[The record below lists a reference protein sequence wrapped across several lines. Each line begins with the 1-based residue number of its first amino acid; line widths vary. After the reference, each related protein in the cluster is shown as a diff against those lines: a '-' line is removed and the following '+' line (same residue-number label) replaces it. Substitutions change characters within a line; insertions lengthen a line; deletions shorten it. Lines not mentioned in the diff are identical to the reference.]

1 MIQLFNVTKAYG
13 PGAEALRGVSLDI
26 RKGEFVFL
34 VGPSGAGKTTL
45 MRLVYRDELPT
56 SGHVVIDGRN
66 IERLSASRVPY
77 LRRSVGV
84 VFQDF
89 KLIESRTVSANV
101 AFALQVTGAPGQE
114 VAEKTNRA
122 LELMGLRHK
131 AILYP
136 NQISAGEKQRACIAR
151 ALVNDPAI
159 LVTDEPTGNLDPELA
174 LDIMRIFMEINNR
187 GTTVVMATHNHHLV
201 ERFGRRVVHLV
212 AGRVISDECKTA
224 REIV

>member
-1 MIQLFNVTKAYG
+1 MIQLFNVTKSYG
-13 PGAEALRGVSLDI
+13 PGADALRGVSLDI

-34 VGPSGAGKTTL
+34 IGPSGAGKTTL
-45 MRLVYRDELPT
+45 MRLVYREELPT

-89 KLIESRTVSANV
+89 KLIESRTVAENV
-101 AFALQVTGAPGQE
+101 AFALRVTGAPDAE
-114 VAEKTNRA
+114 VNDKTRAA

-131 AILYP
+131 ANLYP
-136 NQISAGEKQRACIAR
+136 SQVSAGEKQRTCIAR

-159 LVTDEPTGNLDPELA
+159 LITDEPTGNLDPELA
-174 LDIMRIFMEINNR
+174 LDIMRVFMEINNR
-187 GTTVVMATHNHHLV
+187 GTTVLMATHNHQLV
-201 ERFGRRVVHLV
+201 EQFGRRVVHLV
-212 AGRVISDECKTA
+212 AGRIISDENRTVKEA
-224 REIV
+224 A

>member
-1 MIQLFNVTKAYG
+1 MIQLFNVTKHYASG
-13 PGAEALRGVSLDI
+13 TEALRGVSLDI

-45 MRLVYRDELPT
+45 MRLIYRDELPS

-66 IERLSASRVPY
+66 IERLAESRVPF

-89 KLIESRTVSANV
+89 KLIDSRTVAENV
-101 AFALQVTGAPGQE
+101 AFALQVTGAPAVE
-114 VAEKTNRA
+114 VREKTQRA

-131 AILYP
+131 ANLYP
-136 NQISAGEKQRACIAR
+136 QQISAGEKQRACIAR

-159 LVTDEPTGNLDPELA
+159 LITDEPTGNLDPELA

-187 GTTVVMATHNHHLV
+187 GTTVLMATHNHNLV
-201 ERFGRRVVHLV
+201 EQFGRRVVHLV
-212 AGRVISDECKTA
+212 AGRVIADDTKTA
-224 REIV
+224 KPD

>member
-1 MIQLFNVTKAYG
+1 MIQLFNVTKTFTSG
-13 PGAEALRGVSLDI
+13 VEALRGVSLEI

-45 MRLVYRDELPT
+45 MRLLYRDELPS

-66 IERLSASRVPY
+66 IERLAQSRVPY

-89 KLIESRTVSANV
+89 KLIDSRTVSENV
-101 AFALQVTGAPGQE
+101 AFALRVTGAPDAE
-114 VAEKTNRA
+114 VQEKTQRA

-131 AILYP
+131 ANLFP
-136 NQISAGEKQRACIAR
+136 PQISAGEKQRACIAR

-174 LDIMRIFMEINNR
+174 MDIMRIFMEINNR
-187 GTTVVMATHNHHLV
+187 GTTVLMATHNHNLV
-201 ERFGRRVVHLV
+201 DHFGRRVVHLV
-212 AGRVISDECKTA
+212 AGRVISDEARTA
-224 REIV
+224 KPE

>member
-1 MIQLFNVTKAYG
+1 MIQLFNVTKSYG
-13 PGAEALRGVSLDI
+13 AGAEALRGISLDI

-56 SGHVVIDGRN
+56 TGHVVIDGRN
-66 IERLSASRVPY
+66 IERLASSRVPY

-89 KLIESRTVSANV
+89 KLIDSRTVHGNI
-101 AFALQVTGAPGQE
+101 AFALQVTGAPNDE
-114 VAEKTNRA
+114 VQEKTQRA

-131 AILYP
+131 ANLYP

-159 LVTDEPTGNLDPELA
+159 LITDEPTGNLDPELA

-187 GTTVVMATHNHHLV
+187 GTTVVMATHNHQLV
-201 ERFGRRVVHLV
+201 EQFGRRVVHLV
-212 AGRVISDECKTA
+212 AGRIISDETKTA
-224 REIV
+224 REAA

>member
-1 MIQLFNVTKAYG
+1 MIQLFNVTKSYG

-66 IERLSASRVPY
+66 IERLSSSRVPY

-89 KLIESRTVSANV
+89 KLIESRTVSENV
-101 AFALQVTGAPGQE
+101 AFALRVTGAPDSE
-114 VAEKTNRA
+114 VVEKTQRA

-131 AILYP
+131 ANLLP

-187 GTTVVMATHNHHLV
+187 GTTVVMATHNLQLV
-201 ERFGRRVVHLV
+201 EQFGRRVVHLV
-212 AGRVISDECKTA
+212 AGRVISDENKAA
-224 REIV
+224 REAA